1 LFDGPG
7 KGLESSEMDIVK
19 IISLAGLLVI
29 FSKIYLSI
37 KRNKY
42 KPKRHA
48 AEKLFEAFID
58 EIQDLSIGKGD
69 AYEILKQAFPK
80 HEMAYIKFRPHLR
93 GKVLRQ
99 FDEAWR
105 DYCCRNQENPQAF
118 LEQYFAPGNETM
130 AKEKRLL
137 ALKRILKIISFA
149 RKSFVLKVR
158 DNAALTIA
166 PQPKG

>member
-1 LFDGPG
+1 
-7 KGLESSEMDIVK
+7 MDIVK

-37 KRNKY
+37 RRNKD

-80 HEMAYIKFRPHLR
+80 HEMAYIKFRPYLR

-105 DYCCRNQENPQAF
+105 DYYCRNQENPEEF
-118 LEQYFAPGNETM
+118 LKQYFASENEAM
-130 AKEKRLL
+130 AKEKRQL
-137 ALKRILKIISFA
+137 ALKKILKILSFA
-149 RKSFVLKVR
+149 KKSFVLKVR
-158 DNAALTIA
+158 DNTALTIA
-166 PQPKG
+166 HRPKG